1 MFHCVAHTEQEA
13 IQELCQSQ
21 NINPR
26 LVGERA
32 VIAKCDCITTALLDE
47 LITKHLKEYQQRGES
62 KRKQMAEYLEK
73 HPQKPSNVSKVADNS
88 SIFSVLD

>member
-1 MFHCVAHTEQEA
+1 MSPIPMQEA

-26 LVGERA
+26 LVVNERA

-47 LITKHLKEYQQRGES
+47 LITKHLKEYQQRAES